1 MTRAAKDPA
10 LKVDLERRLD
20 RVSTLRP
27 QLLELASGAPTPLYV
42 YDAAEVSQNLLRF
55 KQAAAAAGVDVRVY
69 YAIKSNP
76 YLGLLRTVVGAGEG
90 LDASSPRELRLALRA
105 GARRIVFTGPGKG
118 ATELELVLRYR
129 RRTMAYLESVREL
142 KALGELA
149 AARRCKVRFGLRL
162 TTRHQGKWNKFG
174 IPLEDLGACWRA
186 ACRHPWLRLA
196 GLQFHSGT
204 LSGPGIVVATL
215 EAVGDRLRSLL
226 PPEAI
231 SGLET
236 MDVGGGIIPEAFE
249 GIYPWNREQTM
260 SFDRDQGLMQQIL
273 RDTIVPHYEAAEVV
287 PVEACAQQ
295 IAAAFRRHI
304 LAQNPSIRL
313 CAEPGK
319 YVSHSAMHLL
329 FRVVDVRGPQAIIV
343 DGGTNMI
350 GWEKYEFFDYAP
362 IFNLTRFARRRERPM
377 LVYGS
382 LCTPHDLWG
391 YYLRGRVVRVGDLL
405 CMPFQGAYTY
415 TLAQSFIRP
424 VPPVVELGPA

>member
-1 MTRAAKDPA
+1 MT
-10 LKVDLERRLD
+10 VDLERRLD
-20 RVSTLRP
+20 NVSALRP
-27 QLLELASGAPTPLYV
+27 RLLELASGAPTPLYV
-42 YDAAEVSQNLLRF
+42 YDEAEVSQNLRRF
-55 KQAAAAAGVDVRVY
+55 RRAFTAAGVEVRVF

-76 YLGLLRTVVGAGEG
+76 YLGLLRTVVDAGEG
-90 LDASSPRELRLALRA
+90 LDASSLRELRLALRA
-105 GARRIVFTGPGKG
+105 GARRIAFTGPGKG
-118 ATELELVLRYR
+118 AAELELVLRHR
-129 RRTMAYLESVREL
+129 HRTMAYLESIREL

-162 TTRHQGKWNKFG
+162 TTRHQHKWNKFG
-174 IPLEDLGACWRA
+174 IPLDDLGACHGIAR
-186 ACRHPWLRLA
+186 RNPWIRLT

-204 LSGPGIVVATL
+204 LSGPEIVVATL
-215 EAVGDRLRSLL
+215 AAIGDQLRASL

-231 SGLET
+231 ADLES

-249 GIYPWNREQTM
+249 GIYPWNREQSM
-260 SFDRDQGLMQQIL
+260 SFDRDPRLLQQL
-273 RDTIVPHYEAAEVV
+273 LGDAIVPHYEAAEVV

-304 LAQNPSIRL
+304 LALNPSIVL

-329 FRVVDVRGPQAIIV
+329 FRVADVKGPQTIIV

-391 YYLRGRVVRVGDLL
+391 YYLRGRAVRVGDLL
-405 CMPFQGAYTY
+405 CLPFQGAYTY

-424 VPPVVELGPA
+424 VPPVVELGTA